1 MASPNARR
9 GLTVAGVLLLAL
21 GAVTAQ
27 NAALARRAQFPAG
40 EDVLYLPRP
49 PALKALLLGH
59 GELAADLVFIRALVY
74 FGTQF
79 QQKGEY
85 RWLENYLDTITALD
99 PRWKTPYV
107 WAGVATMY
115 NGKTIDNHAVEMS
128 SRFLERG
135 ARQFPDDWQLPFMLA
150 CNYLFELHSDDA
162 QQKEEWRR
170 IGGEWIRHA
179 ADVGGAPSWVPLLS
193 ATIMRQEGRDEAAV
207 HHLEEVYL
215 STQDERARQD
225 IRNQLGA
232 LHSRLDLVRE
242 ARERR
247 AFELAWR
254 RTLPY
259 ASQDLFVAVGAP
271 RPPRMD
277 WQALSPLA
285 PVADDATNSVAPPA
299 TNSVAP

>member
-1 MASPNARR
+1 
-9 GLTVAGVLLLAL
+9 
-21 GAVTAQ
+21 
-27 NAALARRAQFPAG
+27 
-40 EDVLYLPRP
+40 
-49 PALKALLLGH
+49 
-59 GELAADLVFIRALVY
+59 VFIRALVY

-79 QQKGEY
+79 AQKGEY

-115 NGKTIDNHAVEMS
+115 NGKKITNDAVAMS

-135 ARQFPDDWQLPFMLA
+135 ARQFPDDWELPFMLA
-150 CNYLFELHSDDA
+150 CNYLFELKTDDA
-162 QQKEEWRR
+162 QQKDEWRR

-179 ADVGGAPSWVPLLS
+179 ADVGGAPPWVPLLS

-207 HHLEEVYL
+207 HHLEEVYV
-215 STQDERARQD
+215 STQDERARQE

-232 LHSRLDLVRE
+232 LHSRLDLARE
-242 ARERR
+242 QRERR
-247 AFELAWR
+247 AFETAWR

-259 ASQDLFVAVGAP
+259 ASQDLFVAVGAA
-271 RPPRMD
+271 RPARMD

-285 PVADDATNSVAPPA
+285 PVADDATDSVAP
-299 TNSVAP
+299 